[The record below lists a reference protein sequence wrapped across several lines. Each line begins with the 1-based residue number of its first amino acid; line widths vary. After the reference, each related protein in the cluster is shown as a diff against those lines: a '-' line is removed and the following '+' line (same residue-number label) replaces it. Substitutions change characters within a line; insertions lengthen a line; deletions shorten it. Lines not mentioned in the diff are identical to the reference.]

1 MKLPEFSV
9 RRKVTASMIAMILV
23 VVGLIAFTR
32 LGLDFFPDLEYP
44 TVSVITTYRGASSED
59 IETTITKPLEQVVSS
74 VSGVKKVTSQSSEG
88 VSVLMVEFEWGTN
101 LDFAAQDIR
110 DQIGIY
116 RNFIPQNASNPLVFK
131 FNLSQFPVVFYGI
144 TSNGN
149 MSTYELK
156 KLIEDEVK
164 PRLERL
170 DGVASAAV
178 FATDEREI
186 RVEVD
191 KNALISYNLPLERV
205 LMALAS
211 ENINTPAGDVVERH
225 EDLIVRTLGE
235 FRSVDDIRN
244 VVVGLS
250 QRGEPIYL
258 KDVAQIKD
266 TFKETRNVARVQEQK
281 GVYLFVNKRSG
292 ANTAIVGNAVKKE
305 IAKIQPTLPEG
316 INFYLAMDQAE
327 MINMVASRTASNA
340 WMGGILAIIM
350 IFLFLRNWRPTLIIA
365 IAIPLSVITTFI
377 ALYAAG
383 YTLNLMTLGGLA
395 LGVGMLVDNAIV
407 VIENTFRHIE
417 EGKQVE
423 KASVLGASEV
433 GMAITASTLTTLIVF
448 LPVVFA
454 SGLTG
459 KLTQPL
465 ALTIAFSLVSSL
477 FVALTLVPLFSSL
490 LFKARATKLVEK
502 TEAEG
507 ECVVK
512 EPRFARAREIYRKWL
527 TRALKKRKLVLAMA
541 FGLFVIAL
549 ALVPFM
555 GTEFLPQSD
564 RNFIMIKVKL
574 PVGTSLEQT
583 NRILTRAERILR
595 EQPEV
600 QLVSAQAG
608 SRAEEDP
615 SDMASGMGVTGTH
628 EGLLWIRLVP
638 REQRKYTD
646 VQILERVRALLPKV
660 ENVKFEQIN
669 MESAMMAG
677 AQAPVEIKIF
687 GKDLEVLRQLGDTIV
702 KKISD
707 VEGLRDLTHS
717 LAQGKPEYQFSL
729 DRERASRLGLTVGQ
743 VASTVQTATMGT
755 VVGRYRDGSDE
766 VNIRVILAK
775 PFRDSLE
782 EIKKIPLMSQTGR
795 MIFLE
800 QVADWKRGEGPIQI
814 TRENQMRKIS
824 VTANIAGRDLG
835 SVVKDIKKRL
845 QELEKQL
852 PPGYFLEYGGSYD
865 QMIEAFKVL
874 AAALALA
881 LLLVYMV
888 MASQFEHFLH
898 PFVIMFTIPLA
909 IIGVIFGL
917 FFSGKPISLPAL
929 IGVILL
935 AGIAVNNGIVMIDYI
950 NQLIRRGIEKQEAVI
965 RGAVTRLRPVLLTAL
980 TTILGMLPMAV
991 TRSSGSEFRSPM
1003 AMSVVGGLIATTL
1016 LTLFIIPIIYSLINK
1031 ISFKDYDDKE
1041 KQSAPCE

>member
-9 RRKVTASMIAMILV
+9 KRKVTASMIAMILV
-23 VVGLIAFTR
+23 VVGLIAFSR

-110 DQIGIY
+110 DQIGLY
-116 RNFIPQNASNPLVFK
+116 RNYLPENASNPLVVK

-144 TSNGN
+144 TTNGN
-149 MSTYELK
+149 MSTYQLK

-178 FATDEREI
+178 FSTDEREI
-186 RVEVD
+186 RVEID
-191 KNALISYNLPLERV
+191 KDALISYNLSLDRV
-205 LMALAS
+205 LLALAS
-211 ENINTPAGDVVERH
+211 ENVNTPAGDVVERH

-235 FRSVDDIRN
+235 FKSVQDIEK

-258 KDVAQIKD
+258 KDVAEVKD
-266 TFKETRNVARVQEQK
+266 TFKETRNTARVQGQK
-281 GVYLFVNKRSG
+281 GVYLIVNKRSG

-305 IAKIQPTLPEG
+305 MAKIQPTLPGG
-316 INFYLAMDQAE
+316 INFYLAMDQAD
-327 MINMVASRTASNA
+327 MINRVASRTADNA
-340 WMGGILAIIM
+340 WQGGILAILL
-350 IFLFLRNWRPTLIIA
+350 IFLFLQNWRPTLIIA
-365 IAIPLSVITTFI
+365 IAIPLSIITTFI

-417 EGKQVE
+417 EGKHVE
-423 KASVLGASEV
+423 EASVLGASEV
-433 GMAITASTLTTLIVF
+433 GMAITASTLTTIIVF

-454 SGLTG
+454 SGITG
-459 KLTQPL
+459 KLTQSL
-465 ALTIAFSLVSSL
+465 ALTIAFSLFSSL

-490 LFKARATKLVEK
+490 LFKVRAKDIEAKEK
-502 TEAEG
+502 I
-507 ECVVK
+507 VIK
-512 EPRFARAREIYRKWL
+512 EPKFGKARRFYQNLLTGALRK
-527 TRALKKRKLVLAMA
+527 RNLVLAVA
-541 FGLFVIAL
+541 FGLFVLSLGLI
-549 ALVPFM
+549 PFM

-564 RNFIMIKVKL
+564 RDFLMIRVKL
-574 PVGTSLEQT
+574 PVGTSLEETDRVIRQAED
-583 NRILTRAERILR
+583 ILMK
-595 EQPEV
+595 QPEV
-600 QLVSAQAG
+600 AMVSAQAG

-615 SDMASGMGVTGTH
+615 ADMASGMGITGTH
-628 EGLLWIRLVP
+628 EGILWVKLVD
-638 REQRKYTD
+638 RSQRKYTD
-646 VQILERVRALLPKV
+646 AEILERIRKLLPRL

-669 MESAMMAG
+669 MESAMIGG
-677 AQAPVEIKIF
+677 AQSPVEIKIF
-687 GKDLEVLRQLGDTIV
+687 GKDLEVLRQIGDTIV
-702 KKISD
+702 NRISD
-707 VEGLRDLTHS
+707 VQGLRDLTHS
-717 LAQGKPEYQFSL
+717 LAQGKPEYQFTI
-729 DRERASRLGLTVGQ
+729 DRERASRLGLSIGQ
-743 VASTVQTATMGT
+743 VASTVQTATLGK
-755 VVGRYRDGSDE
+755 VVSRYRDGSDE
-766 VNIRVILAK
+766 VNVRVIMAK
-775 PFRDSLE
+775 KYRDNLN
-782 EIKKIPLMSQTGR
+782 EIRKIPLMSQAGKV
-795 MIFLE
+795 IYLD

-835 SVVKDIKKRL
+835 SVVKDIKARL
-845 QELEKQL
+845 ADLEKQL
-852 PPGYFLEYGGSYD
+852 PAGYFIEYGGAYE
-865 QMIEAFKVL
+865 QMIDAFKVL
-874 AAALALA
+874 AAAFALA

-909 IIGVIFGL
+909 IIGVVFGL
-917 FFSGKPISLPAL
+917 LIAGKPVSLPAL

-950 NQLIRRGIEKQEAVI
+950 NQLIRKGLDRREAVI
-965 RGAVTRLRPVLLTAL
+965 KGAVTRLRPVLLTAL
-980 TTILGMLPMAV
+980 TTILGMLPMAIS
-991 TRSSGSEFRSPM
+991 RSSGSEFRSPM
-1003 AMSVVGGLIATTL
+1003 AVAVVGGLITTTF

-1031 ISFKDYDDKE
+1031 ISFRDYQPSA
-1041 KQSAPCE
+1041 QSEQETT

>member
-23 VVGLIAFTR
+23 VIGLIAFSR

-59 IETTITKPLEQVVSS
+59 IEKTITEPLEQVVSS

-110 DQIGIY
+110 DQIGLY
-116 RNFIPQNASNPLVFK
+116 RNFLPTNASNPLVVK

-144 TSNGN
+144 TANSGYT
-149 MSTYELK
+149 TYDLK
-156 KLIEDEVK
+156 KMIEDEVK

-178 FATDEREI
+178 FSTDEREI

-191 KNALISYNLPLERV
+191 KNALISYNLSLDRV
-205 LMALAS
+205 LMALAA
-211 ENINTPAGDVVERH
+211 ENVNAPAGDVVERH

-235 FRSVDDIRN
+235 FRSVEDVRN

-250 QRGEPIYL
+250 QRGEPIYVR
-258 KDVAQIKD
+258 DIAEVKD

-281 GVYLFVNKRSG
+281 GVYLVVNKRSG
-292 ANTAIVGNAVKKE
+292 ANTALVGNAVKKE
-305 IAKIQPTLPEG
+305 ISKIQASLPG
-316 INFYLAMDQAE
+316 NVAFHMAMDQAE
-327 MINMVASRTASNA
+327 MINMVASRTSNNA
-340 WMGGILAIIM
+340 VVGAFLAIAL

-365 IAIPLSVITTFI
+365 IAIPLSVITTFV

-417 EGKQVE
+417 EGKHVE
-423 KASVLGASEV
+423 EAAVIGASEV
-433 GMAITASTLTTLIVF
+433 GMAITASTLTTIIVF

-454 SGLTG
+454 GGITG

-465 ALTIAFSLVSSL
+465 ALTIVFSLLASL

-490 LFKARATKLVEK
+490 LFRSRKKKKSDE
-502 TEAEG
+502 E

-512 EPRFARAREIYRKWL
+512 EPHFAAARAFYRRLL
-527 TRALKKRKLVLAMA
+527 TGALRKRKTVLTATA
-541 FGLFVIAL
+541 ALFVIS
-549 ALVPFM
+549 LVTVAFL
-555 GTEFLPQSD
+555 GTEFMPQSD
-564 RNFIMIKVKL
+564 RNFLMVRVKL
-574 PVGTSLEQT
+574 PVGTSLEET
-583 NRILTRAERILR
+583 NRVVSQIERLFSQ
-595 EQPEV
+595 QPEV
-600 QLVSAQAG
+600 TLVSAQAG

-615 SDMASGMGVTGTH
+615 SGMASGMGITGTH
-628 EGLLWIRLVP
+628 EGLLMIRLVD
-638 REQRKYTD
+638 RSERKYSD
-646 VQILERVRALLPKV
+646 VEILERVRKMLPRL
-660 ENVKFEQIN
+660 ENFKFEQIN
-669 MESAMMAG
+669 MEAAMMGG
-677 AQAPVEIKIF
+677 AAAPVEIKLF
-687 GKDLEVLRQLGDTIV
+687 GKDLEKLREIGDTIV
-702 KKISD
+702 KRISD

-729 DRERASRLGLTVGQ
+729 DRERAARLGLAVAQ
-743 VASTVQTATMGT
+743 VSSTIQTATQGT
-755 VVGRYRDGSDE
+755 VVSRYRDGSDE

-775 PFRDSLE
+775 QYRDTLE
-782 EIKKIPLMSQTGR
+782 EIRKTPLMSAAGK
-795 MIFLE
+795 MIYLE
-800 QVADWKRGEGPIQI
+800 QIADWKRGEGPIQI

-824 VTANIAGRDLG
+824 ITANIAGRDLG
-835 SVVKDIKKRL
+835 TIMRDIRGRL
-845 QELEKQL
+845 GDFEKQL
-852 PPGYFLEYGGSYD
+852 PPGYFLEYGGAYE
-865 QMIEAFKVL
+865 QMIDAFKVL

-881 LLLVYMV
+881 VLLVYMV
-888 MASQFEHFLH
+888 MASQFENFLH

-917 FFSGKPISLPAL
+917 FVSGKPVSLPAL
-929 IGVILL
+929 IGVIIL

-950 NQLIRRGIEKQEAVI
+950 NQLIRRGLDKREAII
-965 RGAVTRLRPVLLTAL
+965 RGSVTRLRPVLLTAL

-991 TRSSGSEFRSPM
+991 AGGSGAEFRSPM
-1003 AMSVVGGLIATTL
+1003 AVAVVGGLTATTL
-1016 LTLFIIPIIYSLINK
+1016 LTLFVIPIIYSIFSRV
-1031 ISFKDYDDKE
+1031 SFKEYVPQVEEEVFK
-1041 KQSAPCE
+1041 

>member
-9 RRKVTASMIAMILV
+9 KRKVTASMIAMILV
-23 VVGLIAFTR
+23 VVGLIAFSR

-59 IETTITKPLEQVVSS
+59 IEKTITEPLEQVVSS

-110 DQIGIY
+110 DQIGLY
-116 RNFIPQNASNPLVFK
+116 RNFLPTNASNPLVVK

-144 TSNGN
+144 TASSGY
-149 MSTYELK
+149 STYDLK
-156 KLIEDEVK
+156 KMIEDEVK

-178 FATDEREI
+178 FSTDEREI

-191 KNALISYNLPLERV
+191 KNALISYNLPLDRV
-205 LMALAS
+205 LMALAA
-211 ENINTPAGDVVERH
+211 ENINAPAGDVVERH

-235 FRSVDDIRN
+235 FRSVEDVRN

-250 QRGEPIYL
+250 QRGEPIYV
-258 KDVAQIKD
+258 KDIAEVKD

-281 GVYLFVNKRSG
+281 GVYLVVNKRSG
-292 ANTAIVGNAVKKE
+292 ANTALVGNAVKKE
-305 IAKIQPTLPEG
+305 ISKIQATLPG
-316 INFYLAMDQAE
+316 NVVFHMAMDQAE
-327 MINMVASRTASNA
+327 MINMVASRTSNNA
-340 WMGGILAIIM
+340 VVGAFLAIGL

-365 IAIPLSVITTFI
+365 IAIPLSVITTFVV
-377 ALYAAG
+377 LYAAG

-417 EGKQVE
+417 EGKHVE
-423 KASVLGASEV
+423 EAAVIGASEV
-433 GMAITASTLTTLIVF
+433 GMAITASTLTTIIVF

-454 SGLTG
+454 GGITG

-465 ALTIAFSLVSSL
+465 ALTIVFSLVSSL
-477 FVALTLVPLFSSL
+477 FVALTLVPLFSAL
-490 LFKARATKLVEK
+490 LFKARAKKSSAGE
-502 TEAEG
+502 

-512 EPRFARAREIYRKWL
+512 EPHFAAARAFYRKL
-527 TRALKKRKLVLAMA
+527 LAGALRKRKTVLAVTA
-541 FGLFVIAL
+541 ALFVVS
-549 ALVPFM
+549 LVIVAFL
-555 GTEFLPQSD
+555 GTEFMPQSD
-564 RNFIMIKVKL
+564 RNFLMVRVKL
-574 PVGTSLEQT
+574 PVGTSLEET
-583 NRILTRAERILR
+583 NRVVSQIERLFSQ
-595 EQPEV
+595 QPEV
-600 QLVSAQAG
+600 TLVSAQAG

-615 SDMASGMGVTGTH
+615 ADMASGMGITGTH
-628 EGLLWIRLVP
+628 EGLLMVRLVN
-638 REQRKYTD
+638 RSERKYSD
-646 VQILERVRALLPKV
+646 LEILERVRKMLPRL
-660 ENVKFEQIN
+660 ENFKFEQVN
-669 MESAMMAG
+669 MEAAMMGG
-677 AQAPVEIKIF
+677 AAAPVEIKLF
-687 GKDLEVLRQLGDTIV
+687 GKDLETLREIGDTIV
-702 KKISD
+702 RKISD

-729 DRERASRLGLTVGQ
+729 DRERAARLGLAVAQ
-743 VASTVQTATMGT
+743 VSSTIQTATQGT
-755 VVGRYRDGSDE
+755 VVSRYRDGSDE

-775 PFRDSLE
+775 QYRDSLE
-782 EIKKIPLMSQTGR
+782 EIRKTPLMSPAGKT
-795 MIFLE
+795 IYLE
-800 QVADWKRGEGPIQI
+800 QIADWKRGEGPIQI

-824 VTANIAGRDLG
+824 ITANITGRDLG
-835 SVVKDIKKRL
+835 TVMRDIRSRL
-845 QELEKQL
+845 GDFEKQL
-852 PPGYFLEYGGSYD
+852 PPGYFLEYGGAYE
-865 QMIEAFKVL
+865 QMIDAFKVL

-881 LLLVYMV
+881 VLLVYMV
-888 MASQFEHFLH
+888 MASQFENFLH

-917 FFSGKPISLPAL
+917 LISGKPVSLPAL
-929 IGVILL
+929 IGVIIL

-950 NQLIRRGIEKQEAVI
+950 NQLIRKGLDKREAII

-991 TRSSGSEFRSPM
+991 AGGSGAEFRSPM
-1003 AMSVVGGLIATTL
+1003 AVAVVGGLTATTL
-1016 LTLFIIPIIYSLINK
+1016 LTLFIIPIVYSIFNRV
-1031 ISFKDYDDKE
+1031 SFKEYE
-1041 KQSAPCE
+1041 PQSEELPCK

>member
-23 VVGLIAFTR
+23 VIGFIAFSR

-44 TVSVITTYRGASSED
+44 TVSVITTYRRASSED
-59 IETTITKPLEQVVSS
+59 IEKTITEPLEQVVSS

-110 DQIGIY
+110 DQIGLY
-116 RNFIPQNASNPLVFK
+116 RNFLPTNASNPLVVK

-144 TSNGN
+144 TASSGY
-149 MSTYELK
+149 STYDLK

-178 FATDEREI
+178 FSTDEREI
-186 RVEVD
+186 RIEVD
-191 KNALISYNLPLERV
+191 KNALISYNLPLDRV
-205 LMALAS
+205 LMTLAA
-211 ENINTPAGDVVERH
+211 ENVNSPAGDVVERH

-235 FRSVDDIRN
+235 FRSVEDVRN

-258 KDVAQIKD
+258 RDIAEIKD

-281 GVYLFVNKRSG
+281 GVYLVVNKRSG
-292 ANTAIVGNAVKKE
+292 ANTALVGNAVKKE
-305 IAKIQPTLPEG
+305 ISKIQPTLPG
-316 INFYLAMDQAE
+316 NIAFHMAMDQAE
-327 MINMVASRTASNA
+327 MINMVASRTSSNA
-340 WMGGILAIIM
+340 VVGAFLAIGL

-365 IAIPLSVITTFI
+365 IAIPLSVITTFV

-417 EGKQVE
+417 EGKHVE
-423 KASVLGASEV
+423 EAAVIGASEV
-433 GMAITASTLTTLIVF
+433 GMAITASTLTTIIVF

-454 SGLTG
+454 GGITG

-465 ALTIAFSLVSSL
+465 ALTIVFSLVSSL

-490 LFKARATKLVEK
+490 LFKARAKKEK
-502 TEAEG
+502 TEE
-507 ECVVK
+507 ECLVK
-512 EPRFARAREIYRKWL
+512 EPHFSAARASYRRLL
-527 TRALKKRKLVLAMA
+527 TAALRKRKTILTATA
-541 FGLFVIAL
+541 ALFVISLVIVAL
-549 ALVPFM
+549 I
-555 GTEFLPQSD
+555 GTEFMPQSD
-564 RNFIMIKVKL
+564 RNFLMVRIKL
-574 PVGTSLEQT
+574 PVGTSLEET
-583 NRILTRAERILR
+583 NRILTQVEKIFSQ
-595 EQPEV
+595 QPEV
-600 QLVSAQAG
+600 TLVSAQAG

-615 SDMASGMGVTGTH
+615 ADMASGMGITGTH
-628 EGLLWIRLVP
+628 EGLLMIRLVN
-638 REQRKYTD
+638 RSERKYSD
-646 VQILERVRALLPKV
+646 AEILERVRKMLPRL
-660 ENVKFEQIN
+660 ENFKFEQIN
-669 MESAMMAG
+669 MEAAMMGG
-677 AQAPVEIKIF
+677 AAAPVEIKLF
-687 GKDLEVLRQLGDTIV
+687 GKDLETLREIGDTVV
-702 KKISD
+702 KRISD

-717 LAQGKPEYQFSL
+717 LAQGKPEYQFAL
-729 DRERASRLGLTVGQ
+729 DRERAARLGLAVAQ
-743 VASTVQTATMGT
+743 VSSTIQTATQGT
-755 VVGRYRDGSDE
+755 VVSRYRDGSDE
-766 VNIRVILAK
+766 VNIRVVLAK
-775 PFRDSLE
+775 QYRDSLE
-782 EIKKIPLMSQTGR
+782 EIRKTPLMSPAGK
-795 MIFLE
+795 IIYLE
-800 QVADWKRGEGPIQI
+800 QIADWKRGEGPIQI

-835 SVVKDIKKRL
+835 SIMRDIRSRL
-845 QELEKQL
+845 GDFEKQL
-852 PPGYFLEYGGSYD
+852 PPGYFLEYGGSYE
-865 QMIEAFKVL
+865 QMIDAFKVL

-881 LLLVYMV
+881 VLLVYMV
-888 MASQFEHFLH
+888 MASQFENFLH

-917 FFSGKPISLPAL
+917 LVSGKPGSLPAL
-929 IGVILL
+929 IGVIIL

-950 NQLIRRGIEKQEAVI
+950 NQLIRRGLDKREAII

-991 TRSSGSEFRSPM
+991 AGGSGAEFRSPM
-1003 AMSVVGGLIATTL
+1003 AVAVVGGLIATTL
-1016 LTLFIIPIIYSLINK
+1016 LTLFIIPIIYSIFNRV
-1031 ISFKDYDDKE
+1031 SFKDYLLEAE
-1041 KQSAPCE
+1041 KQVCE

>member
-23 VVGLIAFTR
+23 VIGLIAFSR

-59 IETTITKPLEQVVSS
+59 IEKTITEPLEQVVSS

-110 DQIGIY
+110 DQIGLY
-116 RNFIPQNASNPLVFK
+116 RNFLPTNASNPLVVK

-144 TSNGN
+144 TANSGYT
-149 MSTYELK
+149 TYDLK
-156 KLIEDEVK
+156 KMIEDEVK

-178 FATDEREI
+178 FSTDEREI

-191 KNALISYNLPLERV
+191 KNALISYNLSLDRV
-205 LMALAS
+205 LMALAA
-211 ENINTPAGDVVERH
+211 ENVNAPAGDVVERH

-235 FRSVDDIRN
+235 FRSVEDVRN

-250 QRGEPIYL
+250 QRGEPIYVR
-258 KDVAQIKD
+258 DIAEVKD

-281 GVYLFVNKRSG
+281 GVYLVVNKRSG
-292 ANTAIVGNAVKKE
+292 ANTALVGNAVKKE
-305 IAKIQPTLPEG
+305 ISKIQASLPG
-316 INFYLAMDQAE
+316 NVAFHMAMDQAE
-327 MINMVASRTASNA
+327 MINMVASRTSNNA
-340 WMGGILAIIM
+340 VVGAFLAIAL
-350 IFLFLRNWRPTLIIA
+350 IFLFLRNWRPTMIIA
-365 IAIPLSVITTFI
+365 IAIPLSVITTFV

-417 EGKQVE
+417 EGKHVE
-423 KASVLGASEV
+423 EAAVIGASEV
-433 GMAITASTLTTLIVF
+433 GMAITASTLTTIIVF

-454 SGLTG
+454 GGITG

-465 ALTIAFSLVSSL
+465 ALTIVFSLVSSL

-490 LFKARATKLVEK
+490 LFKSRKKKKSDE
-502 TEAEG
+502 E

-512 EPRFARAREIYRKWL
+512 EPHFAAARAFYRRLL
-527 TRALKKRKLVLAMA
+527 TGALRKRKTVLTATA
-541 FGLFVIAL
+541 ALFVVS
-549 ALVPFM
+549 LVAAVFL
-555 GTEFLPQSD
+555 GTEFMPQSD
-564 RNFIMIKVKL
+564 RNFLMVRVKL
-574 PVGTSLEQT
+574 PVGTSLEET
-583 NRILTRAERILR
+583 NRVVSQIERLFSQ
-595 EQPEV
+595 QPEV
-600 QLVSAQAG
+600 TLVSAQAG

-615 SDMASGMGVTGTH
+615 SDMASGMGITGTH
-628 EGLLWIRLVP
+628 EGLLMIRLVD
-638 REQRKYTD
+638 RSERKYTD
-646 VQILERVRALLPKV
+646 MEILERVRKMLPRL
-660 ENVKFEQIN
+660 ENFKFEQIN
-669 MESAMMAG
+669 MEAAMMGG
-677 AQAPVEIKIF
+677 AAAPVEIKLF
-687 GKDLEVLRQLGDTIV
+687 GKDLETLREIGDTIV
-702 KKISD
+702 KRISD

-729 DRERASRLGLTVGQ
+729 DRERAARLGLAVAQ
-743 VASTVQTATMGT
+743 VSSTIQTATQGT
-755 VVGRYRDGSDE
+755 VVSRYRDGSDE

-775 PFRDSLE
+775 QYRDTLE
-782 EIKKIPLMSQTGR
+782 EIRKTPLMSAAGK

-800 QVADWKRGEGPIQI
+800 QIADWKRGEGPIQI

-824 VTANIAGRDLG
+824 ITANIAGRDLG
-835 SVVKDIKKRL
+835 TIMRDIRGRL
-845 QELEKQL
+845 GDFEKQL
-852 PPGYFLEYGGSYD
+852 PPGYFLEYGGAYE
-865 QMIEAFKVL
+865 QMIDAFKVL

-881 LLLVYMV
+881 VLLVYMV
-888 MASQFEHFLH
+888 MASQFENFLH

-917 FFSGKPISLPAL
+917 FVSGKPVSLPAL
-929 IGVILL
+929 IGVIIL

-950 NQLIRRGIEKQEAVI
+950 NQLIRRGLDKREAII

-991 TRSSGSEFRSPM
+991 AGGSGAEFRSPM
-1003 AMSVVGGLIATTL
+1003 AVAVVGGLTATTL
-1016 LTLFIIPIIYSLINK
+1016 LTLFIIPIVYSIFNR
-1031 ISFKDYDDKE
+1031 ISFKDYVPQAE
-1041 KQSAPCE
+1041 ELPCK

>member
-9 RRKVTASMIAMILV
+9 KRKVTASMIAMILV
-23 VVGLIAFTR
+23 VVGMIAFSR

-110 DQIGIY
+110 DQIGLY
-116 RNFIPQNASNPLVFK
+116 RNYLPENASNPLVVK

-144 TSNGN
+144 TANGN
-149 MSTYELK
+149 MSTYQLK

-178 FATDEREI
+178 FSTDEREI
-186 RVEVD
+186 RVEID
-191 KNALISYNLPLERV
+191 KDALISYNLSLDRV
-205 LMALAS
+205 LLALAS
-211 ENINTPAGDVVERH
+211 ENVNTPAGDVVERH

-235 FRSVDDIRN
+235 FKSVQDIEK

-258 KDVAQIKD
+258 KDVAEVKD
-266 TFKETRNVARVQEQK
+266 TFKETRNTARVQGQK
-281 GVYLFVNKRSG
+281 GVYLIVNKRSG

-305 IAKIQPTLPEG
+305 MAKIQPTLPGG
-316 INFYLAMDQAE
+316 INFYLAMDQAD
-327 MINMVASRTASNA
+327 MINRVASRTADNA
-340 WMGGILAIIM
+340 WQGGILAILL
-350 IFLFLRNWRPTLIIA
+350 IFLFLQNWRPTLIIA
-365 IAIPLSVITTFI
+365 VAIPLSIITTFI

-417 EGKQVE
+417 EGKHVE
-423 KASVLGASEV
+423 IASVLGASEV
-433 GMAITASTLTTLIVF
+433 GMAITASTLTTIIVF

-454 SGLTG
+454 SGITG
-459 KLTQPL
+459 KLTQSL
-465 ALTIAFSLVSSL
+465 ALTIAFSLLSSL

-490 LFKARATKLVEK
+490 LFKVRAKDIEAKEK
-502 TEAEG
+502 I
-507 ECVVK
+507 VVK
-512 EPRFARAREIYRKWL
+512 EPKFGKARRFYQNLL
-527 TRALKKRKLVLAMA
+527 TGALRKRKLVLAVA
-541 FGLFVIAL
+541 FGLFIL
-549 ALVPFM
+549 SLGLIPFM

-564 RNFIMIKVKL
+564 RDFLMIRVKL
-574 PVGTSLEQT
+574 PVGTSLEETDRVIRQAED
-583 NRILTRAERILR
+583 ILMK
-595 EQPEV
+595 QPEV
-600 QLVSAQAG
+600 AMVSAQAG

-615 SDMASGMGVTGTH
+615 ADMASGMGITGTH
-628 EGLLWIRLVP
+628 EGILWVKLVD
-638 REQRKYTD
+638 RSQRKYTD
-646 VQILERVRALLPKV
+646 AEILERIRKLLPRL

-669 MESAMMAG
+669 MESAMIGG
-677 AQAPVEIKIF
+677 AQSPVEIKIF
-687 GKDLEVLRQLGDTIV
+687 GKDLEVLRQIGDTIV
-702 KKISD
+702 NRISD
-707 VEGLRDLTHS
+707 VQGLRDLTHS
-717 LAQGKPEYQFSL
+717 LAQGKPEYQFAI
-729 DRERASRLGLTVGQ
+729 DRERASRLGLSIGQ
-743 VASTVQTATMGT
+743 VASTVQTATLGK
-755 VVGRYRDGSDE
+755 VVSRYRDGSDE
-766 VNIRVILAK
+766 VNVRVIMAK
-775 PFRDSLE
+775 KYRDNLD
-782 EIKKIPLMSQTGR
+782 EIRKIPLMSQAGK
-795 MIFLE
+795 IIYLD

-824 VTANIAGRDLG
+824 VTANITGRDLG
-835 SVVKDIKKRL
+835 SVVKDIKARL
-845 QELEKQL
+845 ADLEKQL
-852 PPGYFLEYGGSYD
+852 PAGYFIEYGGAYE
-865 QMIEAFKVL
+865 QMIDAFKVL
-874 AAALALA
+874 AAAFALA

-917 FFSGKPISLPAL
+917 LIAGKPVSLPAL

-950 NQLIRRGIEKQEAVI
+950 NQLIRKGLDRREAVI
-965 RGAVTRLRPVLLTAL
+965 KGAVTRLRPVLLTAL
-980 TTILGMLPMAV
+980 TTILGMLPMAIS
-991 TRSSGSEFRSPM
+991 RSSGSEFRSPM
-1003 AMSVVGGLIATTL
+1003 AVAVVGGLITTTF
-1016 LTLFIIPIIYSLINK
+1016 LTMFIIPIIYSLINK
-1031 ISFKDYDDKE
+1031 ISFRDYQPSE
-1041 KQSAPCE
+1041 QETT